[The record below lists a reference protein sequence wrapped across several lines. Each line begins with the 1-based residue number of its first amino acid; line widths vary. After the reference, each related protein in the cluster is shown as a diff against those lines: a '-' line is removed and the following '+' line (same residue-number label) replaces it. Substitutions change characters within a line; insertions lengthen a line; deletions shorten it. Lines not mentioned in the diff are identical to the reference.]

1 MIFKHR
7 AHDGLFGR
15 SKGETNISFVF
26 PPSIEEE
33 TFMTPFSHAFN
44 SKRFLFFNHCF
55 AFSISYIFSPLNWF
69 LIHQASILPKVCTVS
84 NLLCWLVFILSP
96 YFSTVIL
103 TFYKQNS
110 AFQNY
115 VSRFSTVYMTFFNSF
130 GKLIYALKKLN

>member
-1 MIFKHR
+1 MALMMVCLEGLKGNKH
-7 AHDGLFGR
+7 LFCFSPFQLR
-15 SKGETNISFVF
+15 KKHLW
-26 PPSIEEE
+26 PPSLMHSIQNG
-33 TFMTPFSHAFN
+33 FYN
-44 SKRFLFFNHCF
+44 GFNHCF

-84 NLLCWLVFILSP
+84 NLLCWLVFNFDFGP

-115 VSRFSTVYMTFFNSF
+115 VSRFSFVYMTFFDSF
-130 GKLIYALKKLN
+130 VKLIFAFRMLN